1 MRGFSMSKM
10 NRSRS
15 ITRALARLDIRSV
28 YSILTQR
35 ARVRARQS
43 HWPVIEDIRGEFY
56 QAVSNVP
63 DMQAFYAQV
72 DSMPDSSKGVP
83 ELVRGKC
90 YVCQRDV
97 DFIVDTESIRQSN
110 NWRETMKCP
119 GCGLINRW
127 RSSFHLFEALLEPM
141 EQDNIY
147 LTEAVTP
154 LFKAIADRY
163 PQVVGS
169 EYAPDAPLGAY
180 IDLPS
185 GPTRI
190 EDVTRLTF
198 PDGSFEAVLSFDV
211 LEHVPDFKS
220 ALREFYRVLAPGGQA
235 LISVPFTFDEHTVT
249 RAELDS
255 EGNINHLMEPSY
267 HGDPLSDDGVLCYYE
282 FGMDMLEEIREAG
295 FQDAFL
301 VCYTSHKWAYYGQHV
316 MFVGRKRSRSW

>member
-1 MRGFSMSKM
+1 MNKM
-10 NRSRS
+10 NSNRS
-15 ITRALARLDIRSV
+15 IVRALTRLDIRSV
-28 YSILTQR
+28 YSILAQR
-35 ARVRARQS
+35 ARVRARQR
-43 HWPVIEDIRGEFY
+43 HWPAIEHIQSEFY
-56 QAVSNVP
+56 QGVSNTP
-63 DMQAFYAQV
+63 DIQAFFARA
-72 DSMPDSSKGVP
+72 DPIPDTSKGIP
-83 ELVRGKC
+83 EFVHGRC

-97 DFIVDTESIRQSN
+97 DFIVDTELIHQSK

-127 RSSFHLFEALLEPM
+127 RSSFHLFEALLEPV

-154 LFKAIADRY
+154 LFKTIAERY
-163 PQVVGS
+163 PQSTGS
-169 EYAPDAPLGAY
+169 EYAPDAPLGADL
-180 IDLPS
+180 DLPS
-185 GPTRI
+185 GPARI

-198 PDGSFEAVLSFDV
+198 PDRSFEAVLSFDV
-211 LEHVPDFKS
+211 LEHVPDFKN
-220 ALREFYRVLAPGGQA
+220 ALHEFYRVLAPGGQA

-282 FGMDMLEEIREAG
+282 FGMDMLKEIREAG

-316 MFVGRKRSRSW
+316 MFVGRKRSKFW

>member
-1 MRGFSMSKM
+1 M
-10 NRSRS
+10 NVIKL
-15 ITRALARLDIRSV
+15 ITRALTRLNARSV
-28 YSILTQR
+28 YSKRARQ
-35 ARVRARQS
+35 ARVRARQD
-43 HWPVIEDIRGEFY
+43 HWPAIEGIQGEFY
-56 QAVSNVP
+56 QGVSNIP
-63 DMQAFYAQV
+63 DMQAFFAQA
-72 DSMPDSSKGVP
+72 DPMPDISNGIP
-83 ELVRGKC
+83 ERVHGRC

-97 DFIVDTESIRQSN
+97 DFTVDTELIRQSN

-119 GCGLINRW
+119 DCGLINRW
-127 RSSFHLFEALLEPM
+127 RSSFHLFEALLEPV
-141 EQDNIY
+141 EQDDIY

-154 LFKAIADRY
+154 LFNAIAERY
-163 PQVVGS
+163 PQCVGS
-169 EYAPDAPLGAY
+169 EYAPDVPLGTD
-180 IDLPS
+180 IELPC

-235 LISVPFTFDEHTVT
+235 LISVPFTFVDQTTT

-255 EGNINHLMEPSY
+255 EGNTKHLLEPSY

-282 FGMDMLEEIREAG
+282 FGMDMLQEIRKAG

-301 VCYTSHKWAYYGQHV
+301 VCYTSHKWAYYDQHV
-316 MFVGRKRSRSW
+316 MFVGRKTS